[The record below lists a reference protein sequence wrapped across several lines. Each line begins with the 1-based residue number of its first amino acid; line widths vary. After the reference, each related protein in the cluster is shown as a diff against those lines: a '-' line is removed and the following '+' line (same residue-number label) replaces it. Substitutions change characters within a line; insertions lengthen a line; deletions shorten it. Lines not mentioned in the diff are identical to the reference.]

1 MDISSYPVFFG
12 TIGSQV
18 QAYFLIHVLSLAMVA
33 QLLFAGFAFLLA
45 RNAAGAIRSWV
56 DRRIAKGALLQEAS
70 GGLPISKTLL
80 RLIAPILFVLLID
93 IALSI
98 AQHFNWPREGFRV
111 LLAASVVLFF
121 IRFFTDQMTN
131 RFWSRIIAI
140 AILVWGAMRLVD
152 FKGPVYT
159 FLTSVG
165 LTIGDVHYPI
175 MIFLKAFTLLLF
187 LYWLS
192 RNLLVVLRFWLQTQ
206 SGLTPAVQA
215 LLEKLFGIFLFSM
228 SIVIVLDYVGIN
240 LTVLQLFS
248 GALGLGIGFGLQ
260 KVFANLVSGF
270 IILADKSIKPGD
282 VIQVGDTYGWIK
294 FLGSRYVS
302 VVTRDGTEHL
312 IPNENLVTG
321 QVINWS
327 YSNNLV
333 RLRVPIGIS
342 YESDLQ
348 KAMQLMLEASATT
361 KRVLQEPKPS
371 CLLVGFGDSA
381 VNFELRVWIGD
392 PENGLGSIKSD
403 LLLGVWQRFREQGIV
418 FPYPQRV
425 LHHKSIHETTI
436 PNGKTSAGGD
446 SEYE

>member
-1 MDISSYPVFFG
+1 
-12 TIGSQV
+12 
-18 QAYFLIHVLSLAMVA
+18 
-33 QLLFAGFAFLLA
+33 
-45 RNAAGAIRSWV
+45 
-56 DRRIAKGALLQEAS
+56 
-70 GGLPISKTLL
+70 
-80 RLIAPILFVLLID
+80 
-93 IALSI
+93 
-98 AQHFNWPREGFRV
+98 
-111 LLAASVVLFF
+111 
-121 IRFFTDQMTN
+121 
-131 RFWSRIIAI
+131 
-140 AILVWGAMRLVD
+140 MRLVD

-165 LTIGDVHYPI
+165 LTIGSEHYPI
-175 MIFLKAFTLLLF
+175 MIFLKAFTLLLI

-192 RNLLVVLRFWLQTQ
+192 RNLLIVLRFWLQTK
-206 SGLTPAVQA
+206 SGLTSAVQA
-215 LLEKLFGIFLFSM
+215 LLEKLCGIVLFSM

-282 VIQVGDTYGWIK
+282 VIQVGDSYGWIK

-348 KAMQLMLEASATT
+348 KAMQLMLESCATT
-361 KRVLQEPKPS
+361 NRVLQESQPT
-371 CLLVGFGDSA
+371 CLLFGFGDSA

-392 PENGLGSIKSD
+392 PENGLGTIKSD

-425 LHHKSIHETTI
+425 LHHKSSHEAKI
-436 PNGKTSAGGD
+436 PNDRTTVGGN

>member
-1 MDISSYPVFFG
+1 
-12 TIGSQV
+12 
-18 QAYFLIHVLSLAMVA
+18 
-33 QLLFAGFAFLLA
+33 
-45 RNAAGAIRSWV
+45 
-56 DRRIAKGALLQEAS
+56 
-70 GGLPISKTLL
+70 
-80 RLIAPILFVLLID
+80 
-93 IALSI
+93 
-98 AQHFNWPREGFRV
+98 
-111 LLAASVVLFF
+111 
-121 IRFFTDQMTN
+121 
-131 RFWSRIIAI
+131 
-140 AILVWGAMRLVD
+140 
-152 FKGPVYT
+152 
-159 FLTSVG
+159 
-165 LTIGDVHYPI
+165 
-175 MIFLKAFTLLLF
+175 
-187 LYWLS
+187 
-192 RNLLVVLRFWLQTQ
+192 
-206 SGLTPAVQA
+206 
-215 LLEKLFGIFLFSM
+215 
-228 SIVIVLDYVGIN
+228 
-240 LTVLQLFS
+240 LFS

-392 PENGLGSIKSD
+392 PENGLGTIKSD

-436 PNGKTSAGGD
+436 PNGKTSVGGN
-446 SEYE
+446 SECE

>member
-1 MDISSYPVFFG
+1 MDISSHPVSFDM
-12 TIGSQV
+12 IGSQV
-18 QAYFLIHVLSLAMVA
+18 HEYFLIHVLSWAMVG
-33 QLLFAGFAFLLA
+33 QLLFAGFALLLA
-45 RNAAGAIRSWV
+45 RTAAVAIRSWV
-56 DRRIAKGALLQEAS
+56 ERRIAKRGLLQEPS
-70 GGLPISKTLL
+70 GELPISKSFL
-80 RLIAPILFVLLID
+80 RLLTPILFALLID
-93 IALSI
+93 IASSI

-111 LLAASVVLFF
+111 LLTASVMLFF
-121 IRFFTDQMTN
+121 IRLFTDQMKS
-131 RFWSRIIAI
+131 RFWSGIIAI
-140 AILVWGAMRLVD
+140 GILAWGVMRLVD

-159 FLTSVG
+159 FLNSVG
-165 LTIGDVHYPI
+165 PTIGDVHYPI
-175 MIFLKAFTLLLF
+175 LIFLKAFTLLLF

-192 RNLLVVLRFWLQTQ
+192 RNLLIVLRFWLQTE
-206 SGLTPAVQA
+206 SGLASAVQT
-215 LLEKLFGIFLFSM
+215 LLEKLFGILFFSI
-228 SIVIVLDYVGIN
+228 SIVIVLDYAGIN

-260 KVFANLVSGF
+260 KIFANLVSGF

-361 KRVLQEPKPS
+361 KRVLQEPKPY

-381 VNFELRVWIGD
+381 VNLELRVWVGD
-392 PENGLGSIKSD
+392 PENGLGTIRSD
-403 LLLGVWQRFREQGIV
+403 LLLGIWQRFREQGIV

-425 LHHKSIHETTI
+425 LHHKSISKAKI
-436 PNGKTSAGGD
+436 PNGKTSVGIT